1 MNSLSNTKSLNIK
14 NKLQNPTY
22 LAFIVVAIM
31 WIGTTISIPGFR
43 SLSHNISFIQTS
55 SYLGFLAAAQAVCII
70 SGGFDL
76 SVSSVFTLSSV
87 VASFCLQIG
96 MSTFTAILLALV
108 AALIVGI
115 INATGITLLKIP
127 PIIMT
132 LATVSLIEGVLLLK
146 TNGTPPSGINDAI
159 INLSKGQLIPNI
171 PNVILIYIAFMAIMI
186 WFMSFSKY
194 GRQIYAVGTNE
205 NAASLSGTSVKKLK
219 YMVYCISSLCSGIAG
234 VLYLGYMGNTYLT
247 IGAPFQMFTVA
258 ATVIGGI
265 SISGGKGN
273 YVGIIA
279 GTFLMTIIQDI
290 LAVAKIS
297 SAGRELFQGLLILL
311 VILAY
316 AREKKQK

>member
-1 MNSLSNTKSLNIK
+1 MDSLDNSRSLNIK

-22 LAFIVVAIM
+22 LAFMVVVIM
-31 WIGTTISIPGFR
+31 WVGTIIFIPGFR
-43 SLSHNISFIQTS
+43 SLSHNISFVQTS

-76 SVSSVFTLSSV
+76 SVSSIFTLSSV

-96 MSTFTAILLALV
+96 MNTFTAIALALG
-108 AALIVGI
+108 AALVVGI

-146 TNGTPPSGINDAI
+146 TNGTPPSGINDTI

-171 PNVILIYIAFMAIMI
+171 PNVILIYIVFMVIMI

-205 NAASLSGTSVKKLK
+205 NAASLSGTSVKRLK
-219 YMVYCISSLCSGIAG
+219 YMVYCISALCSGIAG

-273 YVGIIA
+273 YIGIIA
-279 GTFLMTIIQDI
+279 GTLLMTIIQDI

-297 SAGRELFQGLLILL
+297 PAGRELFQGLLILL

>member
-1 MNSLSNTKSLNIK
+1 MNKINSLNSSSFKSRIE
-14 NKLQNPTY
+14 NPTFI
-22 LAFIVVAIM
+22 AFVVVILI
-31 WIGTTISIPGFR
+31 WIGTSVFIPGFR
-43 SLSHNISFIQTS
+43 SLAHNISFVQTS
-55 SYLGFLAAAQAVCII
+55 AYLGFLAVGQAVCII

-76 SVSSVFTLSSV
+76 SISSVFTLSSV

-96 MSTFTAILLALV
+96 MNTGMAILLAIL
-108 AALIVGI
+108 ASFAVGI
-115 INATGITLLKIP
+115 VNATGITFLRIP

-146 TNGTPPSGINDAI
+146 TNGTPPSGISETMMM
-159 INLSKGQLIPNI
+159 LSKGELIPKI
-171 PNVILIYIAFMAIMI
+171 PNVILIYILFMAIMI
-186 WFMSFSKY
+186 WFMSFSKF
-194 GRQIYAVGTNE
+194 GRQIYALGTNE
-205 NAASLSGTSVKKLK
+205 YVAHLSGTSVNKLK
-219 YMVYCISSLCSGIAG
+219 YMIYCVSAVCGGIGG

-273 YVGIIA
+273 FVGIIA
-279 GTFLMTIIQDI
+279 GTFLMTLIQDV

-297 SAGRELFQGLLILL
+297 SAGRELFQGILILI

-316 AREKKQK
+316 GREKLQK